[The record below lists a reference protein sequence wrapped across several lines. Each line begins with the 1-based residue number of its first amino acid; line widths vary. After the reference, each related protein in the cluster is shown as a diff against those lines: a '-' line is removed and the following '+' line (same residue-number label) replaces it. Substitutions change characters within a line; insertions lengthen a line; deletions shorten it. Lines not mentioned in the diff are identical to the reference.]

1 MRAGDLLYCVHVV
14 GVGDVGPAVNG
25 RQLSRRQLSRLSCS
39 TAARTARQKC
49 VWYECDDHVVKTLTE
64 EKFLSRLRNSRK
76 FTPYLL
82 FYTRCYQ

>member
-1 MRAGDLLYCVHVV
+1 MHVAGA
-14 GVGDVGPAVNG
+14 GDVGSACEPAVNSRRLTL
-25 RQLSRRQLSRLSCS
+25 RQLSCPSST

-64 EKFLSRLRNSRK
+64 EKFLFTLKNSRK

-82 FYTRCYQ
+82 FYTKCYQ